1 MGVLWISRDRDDRR
15 IFLSLKFLIPG
26 FNWVG
31 NISGISFRVFNAF
44 WEFLRLE
51 NLTLWGGGGL
61 LEALEIF
68 GVLIFALIRSSPSL
82 EIPSPPLG

>member
-51 NLTLWGGGGL
+51 NLTLWEGL

>member
-51 NLTLWGGGGL
+51 NLTLWGGGGG
-61 LEALEIF
+61 F
-68 GVLIFALIRSSPSL
+68 VGSPGNFWGFDFC
-82 EIPSPPLG
+82 PH

>member
-31 NISGISFRVFNAF
+31 NISGISFRAFNAF

-51 NLTLWGGGGL
+51 NLTLWGGGVVG
-61 LEALEIF
+61 
-68 GVLIFALIRSSPSL
+68 SPGNFWGFDFC
-82 EIPSPPLG
+82 PH

>member
-1 MGVLWISRDRDDRR
+1 MGVLWISRDRDDQR

-31 NISGISFRVFNAF
+31 NISGISFCVFNAF

-51 NLTLWGGGGL
+51 NLTLWGGL
-61 LEALEIF
+61 LEALEIL